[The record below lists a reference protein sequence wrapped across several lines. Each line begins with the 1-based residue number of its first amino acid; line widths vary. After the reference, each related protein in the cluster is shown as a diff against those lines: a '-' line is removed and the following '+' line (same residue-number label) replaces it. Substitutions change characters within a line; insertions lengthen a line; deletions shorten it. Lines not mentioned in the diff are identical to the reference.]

1 MNYQQ
6 YFESLPP
13 DHDPHLSPTEAD
25 PIKEPSYYKIRVYSR
40 HGGAHCYIEAWDLSD
55 ALFINDALL
64 WNTMKYLF
72 RVGAGGKFN
81 DLEDLKKAR
90 QYLDRAITIR
100 ESASALTFDC
110 GSTL

>member
-6 YFESLPP
+6 YFESLPT
-13 DHDPHLSPTEAD
+13 DHDLHLSPTEAD
-25 PIKEPSYYKIRVYSR
+25 PVKEPSYYKIRVYSR
-40 HGGAHCYIEAWDLSD
+40 HSGAHCDIEAWDLSD

-90 QYLDRAITIR
+90 QYLDRAINIR
-100 ESASALTFDC
+100 ESGD
-110 GSTL
+110 G

>member
-13 DHDPHLSPTEAD
+13 DHDLHLSPTEAD
-25 PIKEPSYYKIRVYSR
+25 PIKEPSHYKIRVYSR
-40 HGGAHCYIEAWDLSD
+40 SGGAHCDIEAWDLSD

-100 ESASALTFDC
+100 EPLKD
-110 GSTL
+110 

>member
-1 MNYQQ
+1 VNYQQ
-6 YFESLPP
+6 YFESLPT
-13 DHDPHLSPTEAD
+13 DHDLHLSPTEAD

-40 HGGAHCYIEAWDLSD
+40 HGGAHCDIEAWDLSD

-90 QYLDRAITIR
+90 QYLDRAINIR
-100 ESASALTFDC
+100 ESGD
-110 GSTL
+110 G

>member
-6 YFESLPP
+6 YFESLPTE
-13 DHDPHLSPTEAD
+13 HDLHLSPTEAD

-40 HGGAHCYIEAWDLSD
+40 HGGAHCDIEAWDLSD

-90 QYLDRAITIR
+90 QYLDRAINIR
-100 ESASALTFDC
+100 ESGD
-110 GSTL
+110 G

>member
-6 YFESLPP
+6 YFESLPTE
-13 DHDPHLSPTEAD
+13 HDLHLSPTEAD

-40 HGGAHCYIEAWDLSD
+40 HSGAHCDIEAWDLSD
-55 ALFINDALL
+55 ALFINDAPL

-100 ESASALTFDC
+100 ESGD
-110 GSTL
+110 G

>member
-6 YFESLPP
+6 YFESLPLKAMSSHTLP
-13 DHDPHLSPTEAD
+13 DHDMHLSPTEAD

-40 HGGAHCYIEAWDLSD
+40 HGGAHCDIEAWDLSD
-55 ALFINDALL
+55 ALFINDAPL

-72 RVGAGGKFN
+72 RVGTGGKFN

-90 QYLDRAITIR
+90 QYLDRAINIR
-100 ESASALTFDC
+100 ESGD
-110 GSTL
+110 G

>member
-6 YFESLPP
+6 YFESLPT
-13 DHDPHLSPTEAD
+13 DHDLHLSPTEAD

-40 HGGAHCYIEAWDLSD
+40 HGGAHCDIEAWDLSD
-55 ALFINDALL
+55 ALFINDAPL

-100 ESASALTFDC
+100 ESGD
-110 GSTL
+110 G

>member
-6 YFESLPP
+6 YFEGLPI
-13 DHDPHLSPTEAD
+13 DHDLHLSPTEAD

-40 HGGAHCYIEAWDLSD
+40 HSGAHCDIEAWDLSD

-100 ESASALTFDC
+100 ESGD
-110 GSTL
+110 G

>member
-1 MNYQQ
+1 VNYQQ
-6 YFESLPP
+6 YFESLPT
-13 DHDPHLSPTEAD
+13 DHDLHLSPTEAD

-40 HGGAHCYIEAWDLSD
+40 HGGAHCDIEAWDLSD

-100 ESASALTFDC
+100 ESGD
-110 GSTL
+110 G

>member
-6 YFESLPP
+6 YFESLPT
-13 DHDPHLSPTEAD
+13 DHDLHLSPTEAD
-25 PIKEPSYYKIRVYSR
+25 PIKEPSYYKIRFYSR
-40 HGGAHCYIEAWDLSD
+40 HGGAHCDIEAWDLSD

-90 QYLDRAITIR
+90 QYLDRAINIR
-100 ESASALTFDC
+100 ESGD
-110 GSTL
+110 G

>member
-6 YFESLPP
+6 YFESLPT
-13 DHDPHLSPTEAD
+13 DHDLHLSPTEAD

-40 HGGAHCYIEAWDLSD
+40 HGGTHCDIEAWDLSD

-100 ESASALTFDC
+100 ESGD
-110 GSTL
+110 G

>member
-6 YFESLPP
+6 YFESLPT
-13 DHDPHLSPTEAD
+13 DHDMHLSPTEAD

-40 HGGAHCYIEAWDLSD
+40 HSGAHCDIEAWDLSD

-100 ESASALTFDC
+100 ESGD
-110 GSTL
+110 G